1 MSLNLI
7 SNYASDVAHNALV
20 TSDAAMTNSLA
31 KLSSGTRVVS
41 AKDDAASMAIGS
53 RLNAQVVGLQAAAV
67 NTGQATSMLQV
78 ADGAMSSVN
87 DILSR
92 MKSLAVQA
100 GSGQLSSTE
109 RSMIDTEYQSLI
121 SEITRISASTS
132 FAGTN
137 VVAGAMTVDR
147 TGATAFAISQG
158 VQDIV
163 FRGNQTAGSDT
174 IAYNT
179 AGNFTVTTGEGA
191 FTGSIPSG
199 TNDGTSMT
207 TGTVVTLSLAGST
220 NKIDLVLNTAFSVN
234 GTKSTGTLATAGSSV
249 ASFTFKVGTGTVAS
263 ADDITVSVHSVSAS
277 ALSVG
282 TTSVTTVANANAASA
297 AISNA
302 IDDLQTYRAQ
312 VGASQNRLNF
322 AAANIA
328 TSQEN
333 SQAARSQLLDLDVA
347 GEMSTFVSKQI
358 LVQAGVS
365 MLAQAQ
371 RMPQN
376 LLKLFQ

>member
-1 MSLNLI
+1 MSLSII
-7 SNYASDVAHNALV
+7 SNFASDVAHNSLV
-20 TSDAAMTNSLA
+20 QSDMAMTNSLA

-67 NTGQATSMLQV
+67 NTGQASSMLQV

-92 MKSLAVQA
+92 MKALAVQA

-121 SEITRISASTS
+121 SEINRISASTS

-137 VVAGAMTVDR
+137 VVSGAMTVD
-147 TGATAFAISQG
+147 TTTATAFAVSQG

-163 FRGNQTAGSDT
+163 FRGNH
-174 IAYNT
+174 T
-179 AGNFTVTTGEGA
+179 AGNNTVAYSTAGDFTVTTGEGA

-199 TNDGTSMT
+199 TNNGTSMT
-207 TGTVVTLSLAGST
+207 TGAVVTLTLAGST
-220 NKIDLVLNTAFSVN
+220 NKIDIVLNTAFSVN
-234 GTKSTGTLATAGSSV
+234 TAHANGTAVTAGSSV
-249 ASFTFKVGTGTVAS
+249 TSFTFKVGTGTSAS
-263 ADDITVSVHSVSAS
+263 ADDISVSVHSVSGS

-282 TTSVTTVANANAASA
+282 ATSVTTVANANAASA

-333 SQAARSQLLDLDVA
+333 TQAARSQLLDLDVA
-347 GEMSTFVSKQI
+347 AEMSTFVSKQI